1 MATLFETIQQ
11 YIDLE
16 RDIRNVR
23 EEVRRAA
30 LVLSGA
36 QTRLSQ
42 QLSNQATVGSS
53 IATATGDGIH
63 LYEMPS
69 GKRAVFVVERGEL
82 VNTDLVADL
91 TDREI

>member
-1 MATLFETIQQ
+1 MATLFETIQEF
-11 YIDLE
+11 IDLE
-16 RDIRNVR
+16 RDIRNVK

-42 QLSNQATVGSS
+42 KLANQATVGSA

-69 GKRAVFVVERGEL
+69 GKRAVFVVERGAL
-82 VNTDLVADL
+82 INTDLVADL